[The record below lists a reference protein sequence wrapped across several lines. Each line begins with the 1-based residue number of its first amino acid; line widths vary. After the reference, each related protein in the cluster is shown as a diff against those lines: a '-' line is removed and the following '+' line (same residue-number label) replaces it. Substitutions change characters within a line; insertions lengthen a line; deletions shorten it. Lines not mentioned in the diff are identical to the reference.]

1 MRLRSRHLLLT
12 AASLAATASVAMAQ
26 TPANA
31 PTPPRGL
38 KNLNGYFPFT
48 PVKDADEWKTRRVEI
63 ERRTLIA
70 EGLWPMPDKTPLK
83 AVVHGR
89 VERDDYTIDRVYFE
103 SLPGHYVTGSLYL
116 P

>member
-26 TPANA
+26 APANA

-48 PVKDADEWKTRRVEI
+48 PVKDADEWKTRRAEI

-70 EGLWPMPDKTPLK
+70 EGRGEK
-83 AVVHGR
+83 
-89 VERDDYTIDRVYFE
+89 IDC
-103 SLPGHYVTGSLYL
+103 LPIRTAALAAGQVLGEVSAANFRRR
-116 P
+116 